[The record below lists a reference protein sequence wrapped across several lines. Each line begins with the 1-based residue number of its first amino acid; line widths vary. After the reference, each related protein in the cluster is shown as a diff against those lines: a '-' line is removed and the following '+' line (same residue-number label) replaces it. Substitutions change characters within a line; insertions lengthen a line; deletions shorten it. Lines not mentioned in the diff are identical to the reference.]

1 MVLNS
6 MTLFELRGPAAAWGE
21 SLETGSPELTLDDVI
36 SCSGDDLGF
45 ELDGSGYLVLTEG
58 SDFG

>member
-1 MVLNS
+1 